1 MSEKERQYKK
11 FEQVDFYPNSELL
24 ENLFI
29 AIDDIA
35 QEVKKNMGGFHTE
48 LMYQNAFEH
57 ELELNSDKFSFLRE
71 HPIEVEYK
79 GKVVGG
85 GLGSY
90 NVDFV
95 VVPNKDYWE
104 DSSSAPA
111 ILVELKR
118 KYNFNNEYE
127 IGRTSPRQQLWSY
140 LSSCSKSSDKK
151 MNEIEYGVLINFSK
165 KLESYEITEE
175 TVWED
180 DFADIE
186 FWHYK
191 KESSS
196 MTLLFKSAI
205 KDLPYDYR
213 AEFEKGI
220 MKIDTGQI
228 KLPFEDELTEEE
240 NENNRKYISNLA
252 NVFQRLAKLTNYDDN
267 FYKTFILEG
276 KLILPLTKEAM
287 AEWIN
292 DEFFPYL
299 KTLEVEK
306 VKEITKELEKL
317 KK

>member
-11 FEQVDFYPNSELL
+11 FEKVDFYPNSELL
-24 ENLFI
+24 ENLFF

-57 ELELNSDKFSFLRE
+57 ELKLNSDKFSFLRE

-104 DSSSAPA
+104 DTSSAPA

-118 KYNFNNEYE
+118 KYNFDNEYE

-186 FWHYK
+186 FWHYE
-191 KESSS
+191 KESAS

-220 MKIDTGQI
+220 MMIDTGQI

-240 NENNRKYISNLA
+240 NENNRKYISN
-252 NVFQRLAKLTNYDDN
+252 
-267 FYKTFILEG
+267 
-276 KLILPLTKEAM
+276 
-287 AEWIN
+287 
-292 DEFFPYL
+292 
-299 KTLEVEK
+299 
-306 VKEITKELEKL
+306 
-317 KK
+317 

>member
-11 FEQVDFYPNSELL
+11 FEKVDFYPNSELL
-24 ENLFI
+24 ENLFF

-57 ELELNSDKFSFLRE
+57 ELKLNSDKFSFLRE

-104 DSSSAPA
+104 DTSSAPA

-118 KYNFNNEYE
+118 KYNFDNEYE

-220 MKIDTGQI
+220 MMIDTGQI

-252 NVFQRLAKLTNYDDN
+252 NVFQRLSKLTNYDDN
-267 FYKTFILEG
+267 FYKTFIVEG
-276 KLILPLTKEAM
+276 KSIFPITKEGM
-287 AEWIN
+287 AKWLN

-299 KTLEVEK
+299 KTLDVEK